1 MDKNI
6 MKKGKLRYRSMLC
19 EVNRNRNDMN
29 IVVVVYI
36 MVSVCMLYVYYKK
49 WLLNILGMI

>member
-6 MKKGKLRYRSMLC
+6 MKKGKLSYRSMLC

-29 IVVVVYI
+29 IVVVYI